1 MFSNVVSL
9 TSVEIQVPPGKN
21 VVFFS
26 DVHLGYGSKTTDV
39 ARENLL
45 LDFLTLI
52 EDSTHHLFIVGDL
65 FDFWFDYGS
74 VVPKHHFRTLAAL
87 KRLQDRGIHIT
98 YLMGNHD
105 FGHNSF
111 FHDELGIQVERGDV
125 EANINGVRVYIAHGD
140 GKAKN
145 DQGYLVLRTVLRNRF
160 AQWAYRLL
168 HPDLGI
174 WLASRTS
181 HRSRDYTSSKEYGS
195 ADGLQEFAKVKL
207 DEGFDFVVM
216 GHRHQVARQKFG
228 RGEYV
233 NLGHWINL
241 DPYYAWFSSDNE
253 MHVDSALTT
262 TVQPV
267 KT

>member
-9 TSVEIQVPPGKN
+9 SSIDIQVPKGKE

-45 LDFLTLI
+45 LDFLGMI
-52 EDSTHHLFIVGDL
+52 HESTHHLFIVGDL
-65 FDFWFDYGS
+65 FDFWFDYGT
-74 VVPKHHFRTLAAL
+74 VIPKHHFRTLAAL
-87 KRLQDRGIHIT
+87 KRLQEHGIQIT

-111 FHDELGIQVERGDV
+111 FTEEMGITVERGDV
-125 EANINGVRVYIAHGD
+125 EVTINGVRIYVAHGD

-145 DQGYLVLRTVLRNRF
+145 DMGYLILRSILRNRF

-168 HPDLGI
+168 HPDVGI

-181 HRSRDYTSSKEYGS
+181 HRSRDYTTTKEYGTE
-195 ADGLQEFAKVKL
+195 DGLQEFAATKIA
-207 DEGFDFVVM
+207 EGFEYVVM
-216 GHRHQVARQKFG
+216 GHRHQVKYHRVG
-228 RGEYV
+228 SGVYV
-233 NLGHWINL
+233 NLGHWIDLN
-241 DPYYAWFSSDNE
+241 PHYARFTYQNE
-253 MHVDSALTT
+253 MIIESAVAAAPQ
-262 TVQPV
+262 TV
-267 KT
+267 